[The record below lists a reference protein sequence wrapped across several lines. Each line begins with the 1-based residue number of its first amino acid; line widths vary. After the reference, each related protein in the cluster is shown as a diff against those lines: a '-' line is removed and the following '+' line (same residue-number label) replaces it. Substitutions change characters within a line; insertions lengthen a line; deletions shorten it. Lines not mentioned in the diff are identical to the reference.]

1 MVTEVGQSSSDGIP
15 CARLRRSIAP
25 WSTDMSEMRYD
36 DGCNLAIVID
46 WWDLGGTAP
55 GKWRLLGSR
64 EQDGMF
70 RRRDFIVGHAIARVL
85 RV

>member
-1 MVTEVGQSSSDGIP
+1 
-15 CARLRRSIAP
+15 
-25 WSTDMSEMRYD
+25 MRYD
-36 DGCNLAIVID
+36 DGCNLAIVFD

-55 GKWRLLGSR
+55 GKRRLLGSR